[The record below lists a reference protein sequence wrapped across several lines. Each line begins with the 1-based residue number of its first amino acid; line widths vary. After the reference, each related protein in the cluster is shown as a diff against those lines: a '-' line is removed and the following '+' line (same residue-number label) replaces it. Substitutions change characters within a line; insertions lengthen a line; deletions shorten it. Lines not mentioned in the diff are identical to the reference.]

1 MLLSHIA
8 LFWYLSVLHL
18 QCIPSYIDTTFGLII
33 GLATAA
39 IDSSIRFYLQYLRVP
54 SREAFDWRVV
64 VRKYRG

>member
-33 GLATAA
+33 GLATVA
-39 IDSSIRFYLQYLRVP
+39 IDSSIRFYL
-54 SREAFDWRVV
+54 
-64 VRKYRG
+64 